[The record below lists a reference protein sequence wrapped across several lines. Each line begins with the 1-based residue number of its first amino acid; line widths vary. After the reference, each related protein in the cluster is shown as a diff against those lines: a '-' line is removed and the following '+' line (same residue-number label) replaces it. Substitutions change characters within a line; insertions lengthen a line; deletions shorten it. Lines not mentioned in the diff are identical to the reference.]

1 MRYTKTEIQAAL
13 DAYREANPL
22 TDNYAASQSKTSSM
36 ELTYLAVLALFDD
49 SNKAE
54 WGFSDSRAGR
64 TRRLIAPIQL
74 RQDLRQ
80 DPTPPILT
88 ARQIWCKGALAE
100 ALWMW
105 QGRTHLAELDALLP
119 GASVLWEPWAIKDDR
134 LAARVGPH
142 VGTSY
147 GFQFREALPKALNE
161 LKRNPE
167 TRRACLSLWQ
177 DIDLPA
183 MALPPCHGCFLQFRL
198 IQREHSEP
206 VLCLD
211 MTQRSVDTLV
221 GLPFNLIQYYTL
233 LRLVALWLGVTP
245 GIITYTLNDVHMYE
259 AHNQQRLA
267 MLDAPTHAP
276 PSLTLDLTTPN
287 INLADWRRMDAATAL
302 HHVTMQWFK
311 IKDYKHSGK
320 LLFNVMV

>member
-1 MRYTKTEIQAAL
+1 MRYTKTEIQLAL
-13 DAYREANPL
+13 DLYREANPL
-22 TDNYAASQSKTSSM
+22 TDNYAASQSKSSTM

-105 QGRTHLAELDALLP
+105 QGRTHLAELDAIHR
-119 GASVLWEPWAIKDDR
+119 GASVLWEPWAIKGDR
-134 LAARVGPH
+134 LSARVGPH

-147 GFQFREALPKALNE
+147 GFQFRETLPRALDE

-177 DIDLPA
+177 NIDLPA

-198 IQREHSEP
+198 IETDSER

-211 MTQRSVDTLV
+211 MTQRS
-221 GLPFNLIQYYTL
+221 QKSAY
-233 LRLVALWLGVTP
+233 
-245 GIITYTLNDVHMYE
+245 
-259 AHNQQRLA
+259 LA
-267 MLDAPTHAP
+267 
-276 PSLTLDLTTPN
+276 
-287 INLADWRRMDAATAL
+287 
-302 HHVTMQWFK
+302 
-311 IKDYKHSGK
+311 
-320 LLFNVMV
+320 